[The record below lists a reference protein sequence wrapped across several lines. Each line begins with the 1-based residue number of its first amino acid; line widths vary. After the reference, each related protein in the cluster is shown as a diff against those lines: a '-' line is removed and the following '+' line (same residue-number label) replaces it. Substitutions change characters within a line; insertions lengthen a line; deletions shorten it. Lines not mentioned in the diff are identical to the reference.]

1 MRNKTG
7 AAEMDQ
13 QISVKGTPSVDYE
26 QVLFVE
32 KGVAV

>member
-1 MRNKTG
+1 MG

-32 KGVAV
+32 KPQGGK